1 MTLEQQVTVMS
12 AAGVL
17 RALQADGDM
26 RIYLN
31 ILADR
36 VNRGALNQEEKQL
49 RTVRSDIMDLRSD
62 LVAAGGLDNT
72 ILSSGLSGVNKL
84 ILMGM

>member
-1 MTLEQQVTVMS
+1 MTLERQVTVMG
-12 AAGVL
+12 AASVL

-36 VNRGALNQEEKQL
+36 TDRGALNQEEKQL
-49 RTVRSDIMDLRSD
+49 RTVRLDIMDLQQD
-62 LVAAGGLDNT
+62 LIEAGGLDNL
-72 ILSSGLSGVNKL
+72 ILSSGLAGVHKL
-84 ILMGM
+84 ILLGV